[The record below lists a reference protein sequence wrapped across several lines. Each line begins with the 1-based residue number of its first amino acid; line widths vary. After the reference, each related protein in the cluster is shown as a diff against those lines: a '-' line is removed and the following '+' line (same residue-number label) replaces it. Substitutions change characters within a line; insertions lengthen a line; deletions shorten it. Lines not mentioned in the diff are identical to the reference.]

1 MKKYIVVTLSLF
13 AMHWSVQAQQLSIQ
27 PQQPIIEVTGSAEL
41 EIIPDE
47 IHVSVTLRE
56 YLIDRKKVL
65 ITEIEK
71 EFRSTLDKLKID
83 AKQVSLES
91 VYGNYDYDYKTN
103 KRGEFLNA
111 KVYRIKFADLEKYNQ
126 LVTML
131 DKKGIENVYIS
142 STSHS
147 KIEEYR
153 RQVKVEALKA
163 AKAKADLMLQ
173 ALNKKTG
180 EVMLV
185 RERDNNMGYPMPYL
199 KAQSNMAMESDA
211 ANAPSEPIEMQKIKI
226 RYEVEAHFIIIP

>member
-1 MKKYIVVTLSLF
+1 MKKNILAALVTLLF
-13 AMHWSVQAQQLSIQ
+13 IWPVQAQQ
-27 PQQPIIEVTGSAEL
+27 PNQPIIEVTGSAEL

-47 IHVSVTLRE
+47 INVSVTLRE
-56 YLIDRKKVL
+56 YLNDKKKVYL
-65 ITEIEK
+65 AEIEK
-71 EFRSTLDKLKID
+71 EFRSVLDKLKID
-83 AKQVSLES
+83 TKQISLES

-163 AKAKADLMLQ
+163 AKVKADLLLQ

-180 EVMLV
+180 EVMLI

-199 KAQSNMAMESDA
+199 KAQSNMMVEADEGEG
-211 ANAPSEPIEMQKIKI
+211 NASLEPIEMQKIKI